1 MENYYSLLGVRE
13 DSSPGEIKKA
23 FREKA
28 KRLHPDIAGKA
39 AEAAMRKLLSAYEI
53 LSSRDRRFEYDR
65 VYSRFVKKVNFNY
78 RSWLEEQAD
87 DPASQAKLVF
97 FELLHL
103 EEDAALEIWRKNG
116 GLHFPMEKYLDRED
130 WMDCLYILAE
140 ELDRREQY
148 YEAFRL
154 LTALVREERRV
165 PYFRHF
171 MDDIEMFLKEL
182 VRLRLKSQVDD
193 ETWISCLETLLGLGF
208 PPRDEARWMRSLA
221 EVLLRMGDTAA
232 AESMIREALKRDP
245 GLPNTARLRRKL
257 NVEGF
262 FIHGEKRENQ

>member
-1 MENYYSLLGVRE
+1 MENYYSLLGVRR
-13 DSSPGEIKKA
+13 DSPPGDIKRA

-39 AEAAMRKLLSAYEI
+39 AETAMRKLLAAYEV
-53 LSSRDRRFEYDR
+53 LSNQDRRFEYDR
-65 VYSRFVKKVNFNY
+65 AYSRFAKKLNFDY
-78 RSWLEEQAD
+78 RSWLREQTE

-103 EEDAALEIWRKNG
+103 EEEAALEIWRKNG
-116 GLHFPMEKYLDRED
+116 GLHFPLEKYLDRED
-130 WMDCLYILAE
+130 WLDCLYILAE
-140 ELDRREQY
+140 ELDKREHC

-154 LTALVREERRV
+154 LTVLVREERKL

-182 VRLRLKSQVDD
+182 VRLRLRAQVDE
-193 ETWISCLETLLGLGF
+193 ETWIACLETLLNLGF
-208 PPRDEARWMRSLA
+208 SPRDEARWMRALA
-221 EVLLRMGDTAA
+221 EALLQTGETAA
-232 AESMIREALKRDP
+232 AGAVIREALKRDP

-257 NVEGF
+257 NV
-262 FIHGEKRENQ
+262 

>member
-13 DSSPGEIKKA
+13 DSSPLEIKKA

-28 KRLHPDIAGKA
+28 KQLHPDIAGKA
-39 AEAAMRKLLSAYEI
+39 AEAAMRKILAAYEV

-65 VYSRFVKKVNFNY
+65 AYSRFAKKVNFDY
-78 RSWLEEQAD
+78 RSWLQGRAE

-103 EEDAALEIWRKNG
+103 EEDAALEIWRKHG
-116 GLHFPMEKYLDRED
+116 GLYFPLEKYLDRED

-140 ELDRREQY
+140 ELDKREQY

-154 LTALVREERRV
+154 LTVLVREERRL

-182 VRLRLKSQVDD
+182 VRLRLKTQVDD
-193 ETWISCLETLLGLGF
+193 ETWINCLETLLSLGF
-208 PPRDEARWMRSLA
+208 SPRDEARWMRSLA
-221 EVLLRMGDTAA
+221 EALLRIGETAA
-232 AESMIREALKRDP
+232 AESAVREALKRDP
-245 GLPNTARLRRKL
+245 GLPGTARLRRKL
-257 NVEGF
+257 NVEDFSKTG
-262 FIHGEKRENQ
+262 H